1 MIISVQINII
11 MKFVKRKNAVYAVYN
26 YRLINKSNLQIKNGE
41 FCSVVAV

>member
-11 MKFVKRKNAVYAVYN
+11 MKFVRKNDVYTVYN

-41 FCSVVAV
+41 F